1 MMDEPRMVE
10 EAIVLASTRPSSSR
24 FQIVTD

>member
-10 EAIVLASTRPSSSR
+10 EAMVSASTRPSSSR